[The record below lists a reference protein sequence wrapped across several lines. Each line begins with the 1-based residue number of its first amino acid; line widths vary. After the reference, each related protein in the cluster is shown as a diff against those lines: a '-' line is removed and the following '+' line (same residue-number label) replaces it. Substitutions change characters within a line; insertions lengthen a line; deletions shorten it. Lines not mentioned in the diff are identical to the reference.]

1 MRQNVEFRT
10 EDGTVLRG
18 WWYAGEGPGPRPGIV
33 MAHGFSAT
41 KEMYLDD
48 FAELFHE
55 AGFDVL
61 VYDNRN
67 LGESDGPVPGEID
80 PWQQVRDYRD
90 AITWFSGQEGVD
102 AGRIGIW
109 GSSYSGAHVLVV
121 AAIDRRVRCV
131 VSQVPLVTGL
141 QNARRLVR
149 SDFWE
154 GLRAG
159 FDADRRARLAG
170 EAPAMI
176 PVAFEHAPD
185 EPAALPTQDTHD
197 FFFGPI
203 RDRAKTWRNE
213 VTLRSVELFT
223 EYEPHAY
230 LARIS
235 PTPLLMV
242 VATGDVLTP
251 CDLAV
256 SAYEQ
261 ALEPKRLLL
270 LDGGHFDAYVDEAF
284 EISGAAQR
292 QWFTDHLMA
301 ARPV

>member
-1 MRQNVEFRT
+1 MAVRQDVEFQT
-10 EDGTVLRG
+10 EDGTTLRG
-18 WWYAGEGPGPRPGIV
+18 WRYSVDGDQARPGIV
-33 MAHGFSAT
+33 MTHGFSAT

-48 FAELFHE
+48 FASVFHD
-55 AGFDVL
+55 AGFEVL

-67 LGESDGPVPGEID
+67 LGESDSPVPGEID

-90 AITWFSGQEGVD
+90 AITWFGAQDGVD
-102 AGRIGIW
+102 SDRIGVW

-131 VSQVPLVTGL
+131 VSQVPLTSGL
-141 QNARRLVR
+141 GSAQRLVR

-170 EAPAMI
+170 EPPATI
-176 PVAFEHAPD
+176 KVAFETASD

-203 RDRAKTWRNE
+203 RKRATTWRNE

-223 EYEPHAY
+223 EYEPHVY
-230 LARIS
+230 MDRIS
-235 PTPLLMV
+235 PTPLMMV
-242 VATGDVLTP
+242 VASKDVLVP
-251 CDLAV
+251 PDLAIA
-256 SAYEQ
+256 AYQ
-261 ALEPKRLLL
+261 KALEPKQLLVVP
-270 LDGGHFDAYVDEAF
+270 GGHFEAYIDSAF
-284 EISGAAQR
+284 QISAPAQL
-292 QWFTDHLMA
+292 QWFTQHLA
-301 ARPV
+301 S